1 MNWALSA
8 FMRGVVDSVR
18 WWHVLILG
26 IALVSILVDYI
37 LRLK

>member
-18 WWHVLILG
+18 WWHVLIIG

-37 LRLK
+37 LRLN